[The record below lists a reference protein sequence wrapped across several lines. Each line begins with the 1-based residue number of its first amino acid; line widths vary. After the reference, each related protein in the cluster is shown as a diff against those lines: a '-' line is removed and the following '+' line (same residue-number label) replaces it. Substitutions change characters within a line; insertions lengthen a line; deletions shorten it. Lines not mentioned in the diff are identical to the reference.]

1 MPTMLPA
8 APKTL
13 GRLSDVFISALGS
26 ITGKANRLGFAKS
39 NKVCVI
45 LVDGLGSDNLR
56 AAGGHAPF
64 LNAAL
69 KASKSI
75 NTVFPSTT
83 ASAITSFGV
92 GAAPSRHGILGYS
105 VYDRESGLTRNLL
118 TGWGEGFEASTF
130 QKLQTVS
137 DMAIQSGVQSFTV
150 GPGEYADSGFTQL
163 NMSAASYVPAKSFE
177 DRIEA
182 VKTILASKHASLTY
196 LYFPELDSIAHSY
209 GVASTEWLTK
219 LEDLDAAIKS
229 LVVSLPKDCGLVVT
243 ADHGIVD
250 VPKENQV
257 LLDEMEIP
265 NLLAVTGDP
274 RNTFLYFEHETD
286 VQATKTLLE
295 EQLENKAVVATVQDL
310 QDAGWLSPEIEN
322 SRFLPDLYLIA
333 LSNFASYHRSYCKPQ
348 SLRMVGQHGSISQTE
363 LSVPLIRFGSLQV

>member
-1 MPTMLPA
+1 M
-8 APKTL
+8 
-13 GRLSDVFISALGS
+13 
-26 ITGKANRLGFAKS
+26 
-39 NKVCVI
+39 
-45 LVDGLGSDNLR
+45 
-56 AAGGHAPF
+56 
-64 LNAAL
+64 
-69 KASKSI
+69 
-75 NTVFPSTT
+75 
-83 ASAITSFGV
+83 
-92 GAAPSRHGILGYS
+92 
-105 VYDRESGLTRNLL
+105 
-118 TGWGEGFEASTF
+118 
-130 QKLQTVS
+130 
-137 DMAIQSGVQSFTV
+137 
-150 GPGEYADSGFTQL
+150 
-163 NMSAASYVPAKSFE
+163 
-177 DRIEA
+177 
-182 VKTILASKHASLTY
+182 
-196 LYFPELDSIAHSY
+196 
-209 GVASTEWLTK
+209 
-219 LEDLDAAIKS
+219 
-229 LVVSLPKDCGLVVT
+229 VT

>member
-1 MPTMLPA
+1 MLPA

-45 LVDGLGSDNLR
+45 LVDGLGSNNLR
-56 AAGGHAPF
+56 TAGGHAPF

-69 KASKSI
+69 KGSKSI

-92 GAAPSRHGILGYS
+92 GATPSRHGILGYS
-105 VYDRESGLTRNLL
+105 VYERESGLTRNLL

-137 DMAIQSGVQSFTV
+137 DMAVQSGVQSFTV
-150 GPGEYADSGFTQL
+150 GPGEYAGSGFTQL
-163 NMSAASYVPAKSFE
+163 NMSAANYVPAKSFE

-182 VKTILASKHASLTY
+182 VKTILASRHASLTY

-229 LVVSLPKDCGLVVT
+229 LAVSLPKDCGLVVT

-250 VPKENQV
+250 VPQENQV
-257 LLDEMEIP
+257 LLDELEIP
-265 NLLAVTGDP
+265 HLLAVTGDP
-274 RNTFLYFEHETD
+274 RNTFLYFEPETD
-286 VQATKTLLE
+286 VEATKTLLE
-295 EQLENKAVVATVQDL
+295 EQLENKAVVATVQEL
-310 QDAGWLSPEIEN
+310 QDAGWLSADIEN
-322 SRFLPDLYLIA
+322 SVFLPDLYLIA
-333 LSNFASYHRSYCKPQ
+333 LSNFACYHRSFCKPQ
-348 SLRMVGQHGSISQTE
+348 SLRMVGQHGSVSQTE
-363 LSVPLIRFGSLQV
+363 LSVPLIKFGSLQV